1 MSYGLMYCNPGQIDN
16 VQEICTKNSP
26 DPIYVRK
33 ITEKNTPTRKERQV
47 IIDSMIKG
55 DYDALLAIKILDE
68 GWDCP
73 ELKYCILMASSG
85 NDKEYVQRRG
95 RILRKLKGT
104 YPNGDRKILADI
116 YDLCVIPNISEFST
130 DGVQMEISLAEK
142 EFKRMRQ
149 ISDSSEN
156 SEDCDFIIKTF
167 LKQIKKS

>member
-1 MSYGLMYCNPGQIDN
+1 
-16 VQEICTKNSP
+16 
-26 DPIYVRK
+26 
-33 ITEKNTPTRKERQV
+33 
-47 IIDSMIKG
+47 
-55 DYDALLAIKILDE
+55 
-68 GWDCP
+68 
-73 ELKYCILMASSG
+73 MASSG